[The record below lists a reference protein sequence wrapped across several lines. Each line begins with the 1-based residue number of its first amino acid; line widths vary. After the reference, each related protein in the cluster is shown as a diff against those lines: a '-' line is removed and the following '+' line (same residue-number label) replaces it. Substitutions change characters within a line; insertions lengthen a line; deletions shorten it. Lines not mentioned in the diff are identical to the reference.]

1 MTMIAA
7 TLTVLLAHPADGRA
21 RPWRGGVTFLFVA
34 GLVTALLALP
44 WFLWNLGTFGT
55 PWQVSG
61 AAKLAN
67 PQIFGHVPGDWPNRL
82 RFLLAAVWVPAYFV
96 AGETMKQRPAYTAVA
111 AAVWIALGLLLPFL
125 LRALWRPRANAQLA
139 VATALIVYLVAHT
152 IVYVLVLRTYVVW
165 YATVPVFALIV
176 LFAGLGADRL
186 LGRMPT
192 PSRVVAA
199 ALALLAAGAI
209 YVQYLHATRFVPRG
223 EERVVRPILTRIV
236 RQAPGTRTVGIFNA
250 GAAGY
255 FAPEVGPITVVNLDG
270 LVNNAAVTAWRAG
283 DYLGYLER
291 DVDVVIND
299 ANGTLNFLLGP
310 GNRPRF
316 DARYPLWPK
325 SSMICGPMLQEPVR

>member
-1 MTMIAA
+1 MVPLLTLGIPGSA
-7 TLTVLLAHPADGRA
+7 T
-21 RPWRGGVTFLFVA
+21 
-34 GLVTALLALP
+34 
-44 WFLWNLGTFGT
+44 
-55 PWQVSG
+55 
-61 AAKLAN
+61 
-67 PQIFGHVPGDWPNRL
+67 
-82 RFLLAAVWVPAYFV
+82 
-96 AGETMKQRPAYTAVA
+96 TAVIIGGFL
-111 AAVWIALGLLLPFL
+111 VHGLQPGPMLFLNQPKLMYSIFIAMYV
-125 LRALWRPRANAQLA
+125 AN
-139 VATALIVYLVAHT
+139 I
-152 IVYVLVLRTYVVW
+152 
-165 YATVPVFALIV
+165 FM